1 MTQVEP
7 LTRRERQREATF
19 AEIVEV
25 SRALLAEADTDL
37 SLRAVA
43 TRMGMTAPA
52 LYRYVSSYQDLVD
65 LVAFEIDKAATLDFR
80 AAVDELPPDDL
91 AGRLAIAAAAFR
103 QWAVQNP
110 REFTLAFLNPIASVD
125 CVRREMITT
134 STSGH
139 FFTDL
144 MYAVWERDRFP
155 VPALDELTPTVRES
169 VLDPLMPAKVEH
181 IPHEHRGLIWVYL
194 QGWSVLHGVVALE
207 VSGNMDPRL
216 IESGDMFV
224 HAVSTFL
231 PVMGLEHDRPRLEA
245 MLREFVTPG

>member
-25 SRALLAEADTDL
+25 SRALLAEDGADL

-43 TRMGMTAPA
+43 SRMGMTAPA
-52 LYRYVSSYQDLVD
+52 LYRYVSSYQELVD
-65 LVAFEIDKAATLDFR
+65 LVAFEIDKAATLDFE
-80 AAVDELPPDDL
+80 AAVAEVPADDL
-91 AGRLAIAAAAFR
+91 AGRLTIASAAFR
-103 QWAVQNP
+103 QWAVRNP
-110 REFTLAFLNPIASVD
+110 REFTLAFLNPIATVN
-125 CVRREMITT
+125 CIRREMVTT

-144 MYAVWERDRFP
+144 MFELWQRDRFP

-169 VLDPLMPAKVEH
+169 VLDPLMPAKVEK
-181 IPHEHRGLIWVYL
+181 IPEEQRGLVWVYL

-224 HAVSTFL
+224 HALSTFL
-231 PVMGLEHDRPRLEA
+231 PVMGLDAERPRLEA
-245 MLREFVTPG
+245 MLREFIAR